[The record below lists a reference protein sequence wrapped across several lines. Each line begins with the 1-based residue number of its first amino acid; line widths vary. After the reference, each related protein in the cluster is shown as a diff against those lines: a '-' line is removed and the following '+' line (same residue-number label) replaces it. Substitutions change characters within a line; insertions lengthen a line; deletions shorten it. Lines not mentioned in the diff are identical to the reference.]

1 MTSTVFAIH
10 NTVNLTNAKMKVRL
24 YWPVIPAALTF
35 FLSVTA
41 SAQGNIIDTIPK
53 IEAKDTI
60 AFQPLFSEDSPGLKI
75 VRIQDNSPVRGPK
88 MEMDRDGN
96 AWKVFAVD
104 GLDVLMNVRY
114 LQHYG
119 KYYRIDLYVQ
129 NNTDA
134 PVRFDFRNTTVASRL
149 GPVKLFTQNRYLN
162 RIDGLKTA
170 KTIGLG
176 ICTLCATLF
185 LATIVR
191 GDPDDRDSF
200 GEDLLRDIGSAAIEE
215 AGYIATMMIA
225 DSEAEDMARI
235 KRNSIGYLSDYT
247 IAPDNAIEGHAYAK
261 YKPGA
266 DSIEIT
272 LPIGNRKY
280 VFNWDTTSLVNIT
293 EDI

>member
-1 MTSTVFAIH
+1 
-10 NTVNLTNAKMKVRL
+10 MKVRL
-24 YWPVIPAALTF
+24 SWPVILAASV
-35 FLSVTA
+35 FLFLCATA
-41 SAQGNIIDTIPK
+41 AAQENSLDTLPK

-75 VRIQDNSPVRGPK
+75 MRIQDNSPVRGPK

-104 GLDVLMNVRY
+104 GMDVLMNVRY

-129 NNTDA
+129 NNTDV

-149 GPVKLFTQNRYLN
+149 GPVKLFPQNRYLN
-162 RIDGLKTA
+162 RISGRKTA

-235 KRNSIGYLSDYT
+235 ERNSIGYLSDYT
-247 IAPDNAIEGHAYAK
+247 IAPNNAIEGHAYAK

-272 LPIGNRKY
+272 LPIGDKKY

-293 EDI
+293 EDL

>member
-1 MTSTVFAIH
+1 
-10 NTVNLTNAKMKVRL
+10 MKVRL
-24 YWPVIPAALTF
+24 YSPVFLAMTLFF
-35 FLSVTA
+35 FLSVSSTA
-41 SAQGNIIDTIPK
+41 QEKILDTIPK
-53 IEAKDTI
+53 IESNDTI
-60 AFQPLFSEDSPGLKI
+60 AFQPLFCDDAQGLKI
-75 VRIQDNSPVRGPK
+75 VRIPDRSTVQGPK

-104 GLDVLMNVRY
+104 GLEVLMNVRY

-134 PVRFDFRNTTVASRL
+134 PVKFDFRNTTVASRL

-162 RIDGLKTA
+162 RIGGRKAA

-185 LATIVR
+185 LAAIVR
-191 GDPDDRDSF
+191 GDPDDIDSY

-225 DSEAEDMARI
+225 DSEAEDMAKI
-235 KRNSIGYLSDYT
+235 KRNCIGYLSDYT
-247 IAPDNAIEGHAYAK
+247 IAPNNAIEGHAYAK

-272 LPIGNRKY
+272 LPIGDRKY
-280 VFNWDTTSLVNIT
+280 AFNWDTTSLV
-293 EDI
+293 DLSADL

>member
-1 MTSTVFAIH
+1 
-10 NTVNLTNAKMKVRL
+10 MKVRL
-24 YWPVIPAALTF
+24 SWPVILAASV
-35 FLSVTA
+35 FLFLCATA
-41 SAQGNIIDTIPK
+41 AAQENGLDTLPK

-75 VRIQDNSPVRGPK
+75 MRIQDNSPVRGPK

-129 NNTDA
+129 NNTDV

-149 GPVKLFTQNRYLN
+149 GPVKLFPQNRYLN
-162 RIDGLKTA
+162 RISGRKTA

-225 DSEAEDMARI
+225 DSEAENMARI
-235 KRNSIGYLSDYT
+235 ERNSIGYLSDYT
-247 IAPDNAIEGHAYAK
+247 IAPNNAIEGHAYAK

-293 EDI
+293 EDL

>member
-1 MTSTVFAIH
+1 
-10 NTVNLTNAKMKVRL
+10 MKVRL
-24 YWPVIPAALTF
+24 SWPVILAASV
-35 FLSVTA
+35 FLFLCATA
-41 SAQGNIIDTIPK
+41 AAQENGLDTLPK

-75 VRIQDNSPVRGPK
+75 MRIQDNSPVRGPK

-129 NNTDA
+129 NNTDV

-149 GPVKLFTQNRYLN
+149 GPVKLFPQNRYLN
-162 RIDGLKTA
+162 RISGRKTA

-235 KRNSIGYLSDYT
+235 ERNSIGYLSDYT
-247 IAPDNAIEGHAYAK
+247 IAPNNAIEGHAYAK
-261 YKPGA
+261 YKPGT

-293 EDI
+293 EDL

>member
-1 MTSTVFAIH
+1 
-10 NTVNLTNAKMKVRL
+10 MKVRL
-24 YWPVIPAALTF
+24 SWPVILAASV
-35 FLSVTA
+35 FLFLCATA
-41 SAQGNIIDTIPK
+41 AAQENGLDTLPK

-60 AFQPLFSEDSPGLKI
+60 AFQPLFSEGSPGLKI
-75 VRIQDNSPVRGPK
+75 MRIQDNSPVRGPK

-96 AWKVFAVD
+96 AWKVFTVD

-129 NNTDA
+129 NNTDV

-149 GPVKLFTQNRYLN
+149 GPVKLFPQNRYLN
-162 RIDGLKTA
+162 RISGRKTA

-235 KRNSIGYLSDYT
+235 ERNSIGYLSDYT
-247 IAPDNAIEGHAYAK
+247 IAPNNAIEGHAYAK

-293 EDI
+293 EDL

>member
-1 MTSTVFAIH
+1 
-10 NTVNLTNAKMKVRL
+10 MKVRL
-24 YWPVIPAALTF
+24 SWPVILAASV
-35 FLSVTA
+35 FLFLCATA
-41 SAQGNIIDTIPK
+41 AAQENGLDTLPK

-75 VRIQDNSPVRGPK
+75 MRIQDNSPVRGPK

-104 GLDVLMNVRY
+104 GMDVLMNVRY

-129 NNTDA
+129 NSTDV

-149 GPVKLFTQNRYLN
+149 GPVKLFPQNRYLN
-162 RIDGLKTA
+162 RISGRKTA

-235 KRNSIGYLSDYT
+235 ERNSIGYLSDYT
-247 IAPDNAIEGHAYAK
+247 IAPNNAIEGHAYAK

-293 EDI
+293 EDL

>member
-1 MTSTVFAIH
+1 
-10 NTVNLTNAKMKVRL
+10 MKVRL
-24 YWPVIPAALTF
+24 SWPVILAASV
-35 FLSVTA
+35 FLFLCATA
-41 SAQGNIIDTIPK
+41 AAQENGLDTLPK

-75 VRIQDNSPVRGPK
+75 MRIQDNSPVRGPK

-129 NNTDA
+129 NNTDV

-149 GPVKLFTQNRYLN
+149 GPVKLFPQNRYLN
-162 RIDGLKTA
+162 RISGRKTA

-215 AGYIATMMIA
+215 AGYIATMTIA
-225 DSEAEDMARI
+225 DSEAENMARI
-235 KRNSIGYLSDYT
+235 ERNSIGYLSDYT
-247 IAPDNAIEGHAYAK
+247 IAPNNAIEGHAYAK

-293 EDI
+293 EDL

>member
-1 MTSTVFAIH
+1 
-10 NTVNLTNAKMKVRL
+10 MKVRL
-24 YWPVIPAALTF
+24 SWPVILAASV
-35 FLSVTA
+35 FLFLCATA
-41 SAQGNIIDTIPK
+41 AAQENGLDTLPK

-75 VRIQDNSPVRGPK
+75 MRIQDNSPVRGPK

-129 NNTDA
+129 NNTDV

-149 GPVKLFTQNRYLN
+149 GPVKLFPQNRYLN
-162 RIDGLKTA
+162 RISGRKTA

-235 KRNSIGYLSDYT
+235 ERNSIGYLSDYT
-247 IAPDNAIEGHAYAK
+247 IAPNNAIEGHAYAK

-293 EDI
+293 EDL

>member
-1 MTSTVFAIH
+1 
-10 NTVNLTNAKMKVRL
+10 MKVRL
-24 YWPVIPAALTF
+24 SWPVILAASV
-35 FLSVTA
+35 FLFLCATA
-41 SAQGNIIDTIPK
+41 AAQENGLDTLPK

-75 VRIQDNSPVRGPK
+75 MRIQDNSPVRGPK

-104 GLDVLMNVRY
+104 GMDVLMNVRY

-119 KYYRIDLYVQ
+119 KYYRIDLYIQ
-129 NNTDA
+129 NNTDV

-149 GPVKLFTQNRYLN
+149 GPVKLFPQNRYLN
-162 RIDGLKTA
+162 RISGRKTA

-235 KRNSIGYLSDYT
+235 ERNSIGYLSDYT
-247 IAPDNAIEGHAYAK
+247 IAPNNAIEGHAYAK

-293 EDI
+293 EDL

>member
-1 MTSTVFAIH
+1 
-10 NTVNLTNAKMKVRL
+10 MKVHL
-24 YWPVIPAALTF
+24 LLPVFLATTLF
-35 FLSVTA
+35 FLSVSSTA
-41 SAQGNIIDTIPK
+41 QDKILDTIPK
-53 IEAKDTI
+53 IESKDSI
-60 AFQPLFSEDSPGLKI
+60 AFQPLFRDDAVGLKI
-75 VRIQDNSPVRGPK
+75 VRIPDRSTVHGPK

-96 AWKVFAVD
+96 AWKVFAMD
-104 GLDVLMNVRY
+104 GLEVLMNVRY

-129 NNTDA
+129 NNTDV
-134 PVRFDFRNTTVASRL
+134 PVKFDFRNTTVASRL
-149 GPVKLFTQNRYLN
+149 GPVKLFTQSRYLN
-162 RIDGLKTA
+162 RIGGRKAA

-185 LATIVR
+185 LAAIVR
-191 GDPDDRDSF
+191 GDPDDVDSY

-235 KRNSIGYLSDYT
+235 ERNSIGYLTDYT
-247 IAPDNAIEGHAYAK
+247 IAPFNAIEGHAYAK

-272 LPIGNRKY
+272 LPIGDRKY
-280 VFNWDTTSLVNIT
+280 VFNWDTTSLA
-293 EDI
+293 DLSADL

>member
-10 NTVNLTNAKMKVRL
+10 NAVDLTSAKMKARL
-24 YWPVIPAALTF
+24 YLPVILAALFF

-41 SAQGNIIDTIPK
+41 AAQGNPVVPIQK

-75 VRIQDNSPVRGPK
+75 VRIQENSPMRGPK

-134 PVRFDFRNTTVASRL
+134 PVRFDFRNTTVASRV
-149 GPVKLFTQNRYLN
+149 GPVKLFSQNRYLN
-162 RIDGLKTA
+162 RISGRKTA

-185 LATIVR
+185 LAAIVR
-191 GDPDDRDSF
+191 GDPYDSDSF

-215 AGYIATMMIA
+215 AGYIATMMMA
-225 DSEAEDMARI
+225 DSEAEDMDRI
-235 KRNSIGYLSDYT
+235 KRNSIGYLCDYT

>member
-1 MTSTVFAIH
+1 
-10 NTVNLTNAKMKVRL
+10 MKVRL
-24 YWPVIPAALTF
+24 SWPVILAASV
-35 FLSVTA
+35 FLFLCATA
-41 SAQGNIIDTIPK
+41 AAQENGLDTLPK

-75 VRIQDNSPVRGPK
+75 MRIQDNSPVRGPK
-88 MEMDRDGN
+88 LEMDRDGN

-129 NNTDA
+129 NNTDV

-149 GPVKLFTQNRYLN
+149 GPVKLFPQNRYLN
-162 RIDGLKTA
+162 RISGRKTA

-235 KRNSIGYLSDYT
+235 ERNSIGYLSDYT
-247 IAPDNAIEGHAYAK
+247 IAPNNAIEGHAYAK
-261 YKPGA
+261 YKPGT

-293 EDI
+293 EDL

>member
-1 MTSTVFAIH
+1 
-10 NTVNLTNAKMKVRL
+10 MKVRL
-24 YWPVIPAALTF
+24 SWPVILATSVFLFLGAA
-35 FLSVTA
+35 A
-41 SAQGNIIDTIPK
+41 AAQEKVPDILPM

-60 AFQPLFSEDSPGLKI
+60 EFQPLFSEDAPGLKI
-75 VRIQDNSPVRGPK
+75 VRIKDSSPVRGPK
-88 MEMDRDGN
+88 MELDRDGN

-149 GPVKLFTQNRYLN
+149 GPVKLFPQNRYLN
-162 RIDGLKTA
+162 RISGRKAA

-200 GEDLLRDIGSAAIEE
+200 GEDLLRDIGGAAIEE

-235 KRNSIGYLSDYT
+235 ERNSIGYLSDYT
-247 IAPDNAIEGHAYAK
+247 IAPNKAIEGHAYAK

-280 VFNWDTTSLVNIT
+280 IFNWDTTSLVNIT
-293 EDI
+293 EDL

>member
-1 MTSTVFAIH
+1 
-10 NTVNLTNAKMKVRL
+10 MKVRL
-24 YWPVIPAALTF
+24 SWPVILAASV
-35 FLSVTA
+35 FLFLCATA
-41 SAQGNIIDTIPK
+41 AAQENGLDTLPK

-75 VRIQDNSPVRGPK
+75 MRIQDNSPVRGPK

-104 GLDVLMNVRY
+104 GMDVLMNVRY

-119 KYYRIDLYVQ
+119 KYYRIDLYIQ
-129 NNTDA
+129 NNTDV

-149 GPVKLFTQNRYLN
+149 GPVKLFPRNRYLN
-162 RIDGLKTA
+162 RISGRKTA

-235 KRNSIGYLSDYT
+235 ERNSIGYLSDYT
-247 IAPDNAIEGHAYAK
+247 IAPNNAIEGHAYAK

-272 LPIGNRKY
+272 LPIGDKKY

-293 EDI
+293 EDL

>member
-1 MTSTVFAIH
+1 
-10 NTVNLTNAKMKVRL
+10 MKVRL
-24 YWPVIPAALTF
+24 SWPAILAASV
-35 FLSVTA
+35 FLFLCATA
-41 SAQGNIIDTIPK
+41 AAQENGLDTLPK

-75 VRIQDNSPVRGPK
+75 MRIQDNSPVRGPK

-104 GLDVLMNVRY
+104 GMDVLMNVRY

-119 KYYRIDLYVQ
+119 KYYRIDLYIQ
-129 NNTDA
+129 NNTDV

-149 GPVKLFTQNRYLN
+149 GPVKLFPQNRYLN
-162 RIDGLKTA
+162 RISGRKTA

-235 KRNSIGYLSDYT
+235 ERNSIGYLSDYT
-247 IAPDNAIEGHAYAK
+247 IAPNNAIEGHAYAK

-293 EDI
+293 EDL